1 MKNTWYMYKNQGNYP
16 SLIWLTCNS
25 LVMGCVSLSLNF
37 IVWRINLYL
46 SCISYHIIFIS
57 FSFSFLFPLLGRGSL
72 KFKIYLGTFD
82 TQKWSLT
89 LFWGLIIVLNIFCRF
104 FFPPK
109 ETKLNFLLEII
120 NWAVFKF
127 YDGENLS
134 LKTTLN
140 LFMLLYGNFF
150 PFGQEGK
157 VQRFFLLHKQNKKGN
172 GWMLSPS
179 NTPLSTLVIDVLY
192 WWYFCCKGQC
202 QWEH

>member
-1 MKNTWYMYKNQGNYP
+1 
-16 SLIWLTCNS
+16 
-25 LVMGCVSLSLNF
+25 MGCLSLSLNF
-37 IVWRINLYL
+37 IVWRINLYI
-46 SCISYHIIFIS
+46 SCVSYHIIFIS